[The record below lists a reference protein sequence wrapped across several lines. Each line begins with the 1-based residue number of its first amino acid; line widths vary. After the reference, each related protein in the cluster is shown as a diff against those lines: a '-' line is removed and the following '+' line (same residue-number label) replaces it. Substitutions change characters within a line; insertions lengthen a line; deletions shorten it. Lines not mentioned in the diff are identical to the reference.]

1 MTLLICV
8 TILFTL
14 PFILAL
20 WSVYYRIQ
28 LDGKAD
34 LQSPRVQA
42 ARLTGRGHRIVAAQ
56 NNAWEALILFCTVL
70 IGAQIAKV
78 EIDLLTLPV
87 MLFTASRVA
96 HAIVYVAGWSVIRST
111 VFFIA
116 MIALVWIFRIAYGAL

>member
-20 WSVYYRIQ
+20 SSLYYRIQ

-34 LQSPRVQA
+34 LHSPRVQA

-56 NNAWEALILFCTVL
+56 HNAWEALILFCTALTATHV
-70 IGAQIAKV
+70 AKV
-78 EIDLLTLPV
+78 DIDVLTLPV
-87 MLFTASRVA
+87 VLFTLARIV
-96 HAIVYVAGWSVIRST
+96 HAIVYVVGWSLARSI
-111 VFFIA
+111 VFFIS
-116 MIALVWIFRIAYGAL
+116 MVSLIWIFRIAYGAL